1 MLMLEPFRL
10 SVESRS
16 ICGLLHLPPTANPPC
31 VITAH
36 GLFSS
41 KDSDKF
47 ISIADY
53 FTHSGLAVIRFDFG
67 GCGESTGSI
76 SDTTVSKRLK
86 ELKAVVAF
94 ARQHPSLSTQLG
106 LLGSSLGGYV
116 SLLYAAQD
124 TAIRAL
130 SVWATPH
137 NLLALRHNIPE
148 EELRRLK
155 EDFFIDAAQYRLES
169 VLSELTTVQ
178 IIQGKDD
185 TIVSYTHAQELFSR
199 VSHPKELHLIPA
211 GDHSLT
217 RPEDR
222 KRAIEHSVRWFQT
235 YLLI

>member
-1 MLMLEPFRL
+1 M
-10 SVESRS
+10 
-16 ICGLLHLPPTANPPC
+16 
-31 VITAH
+31 
-36 GLFSS
+36 
-41 KDSDKF
+41 
-47 ISIADY
+47 ADY
-53 FTHSGLAVIRFDFG
+53 FTRNGLAVIRFDFG

-76 SDTTVSKRLK
+76 ADTTVSKRLK

-94 ARQHPSLSTQLG
+94 ARQHPSLSTRLG

-130 SVWATPH
+130 SVWATPY

-178 IIQGKDD
+178 IIQGKND

-199 VSHPKELHLIPA
+199 VSHPKELHMIPA

-217 RPEDR
+217 GPEDR
-222 KRAIEHSVRWFQT
+222 KMAIEHSMRWFQT
-235 YLLI
+235 YLPI